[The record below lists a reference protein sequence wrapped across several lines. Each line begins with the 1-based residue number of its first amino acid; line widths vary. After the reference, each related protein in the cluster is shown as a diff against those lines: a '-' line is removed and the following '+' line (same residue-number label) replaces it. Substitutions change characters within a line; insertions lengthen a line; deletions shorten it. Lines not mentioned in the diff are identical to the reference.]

1 MVLNVPDT
9 LARDLARNWKAL
21 LVRGILAIL
30 FGIVFLFAPLASL
43 VVSIYVFAGFAIAI
57 GVTSLIAGI
66 RSTSPSRGQLIL
78 EGVLGIAAGLI
89 ALFWPGGTLVAAVIL
104 IAAWA
109 IVTGVVQIVQAIK
122 VREEIDNEWWLILGG
137 AASVVFG
144 VLIGLQPVV
153 GIFTV
158 GTLIGIYALIFGIAI
173 VMLAFRLKG
182 YEGQPTPMPGAV

>member
-1 MVLNVPDT
+1 MLSET

-30 FGIVFLFAPLASL
+30 FGIIFLVAPLASL
-43 VVSIYVFAGFAIAI
+43 VVSVYIFAGFAIAI
-57 GVTSLIAGI
+57 GVTALIAGV
-66 RSTSPSRGQLIL
+66 RSTSSSRGQVIL
-78 EGVLGIAAGLI
+78 EGVLGILAGLI
-89 ALFWPGGTLVAAVIL
+89 ALFWPGGTLVAVVFL

-122 VREEIDNEWWLILGG
+122 VREEIDNEWWLVLGG

-144 VLIGLQPVV
+144 LLIGLQPFI

-158 GTLIGIYALIFGIAI
+158 AFLIGVYAIIFGVAI
-173 VMLAFRLKG
+173 LMLSLRLKDHDRK
-182 YEGQPTPMPGAV
+182 PAAVVSSS